1 MNCRPRRATRTLAA
15 AVASLALAAPVA
27 RSAHARG
34 TPTDRVV
41 CVSKQIN
48 EFMFAIGAQGVLVGR
63 DLTSIYPPEILKL
76 TSIGYH
82 RALNAEGII
91 SLRPTLFLTDGNFGP
106 AEVAAQIEKVGI
118 PILTIKPGQSIDSA
132 AALLVTLG
140 KRFHRERAA
149 DSIAAAMKTKMAA
162 ALKDTLEWAGSPK
175 PRVLIMHFGQIANNY
190 LGLRRGS
197 IGDQMLRWAGGANAL
212 DSIGGMQR
220 LTPEAIAKAAP
231 DIIIATDVGFDRFG
245 SAEKFAAMPGV
256 DLTPA
261 AKAHRIYRIEEDD
274 VMYYGPR
281 TVDALHRIEAILH
294 PGAGRK

>member
-1 MNCRPRRATRTLAA
+1 MCDGAA
-15 AVASLALAAPVA
+15 ASLALAATFAAA
-27 RSAHARG
+27 RPIHAQG
-34 TPTDRVV
+34 TNSERVV

-63 DLTSIYPPEILKL
+63 DLTSIYPPAILKL

-91 SLRPTLFLTDGNFGP
+91 SLLPTLFLTDGNFGP

-118 PILTIKPGQSIDSA
+118 PILTIKPGQSVDSA

-149 DSIAAAMKTKMAA
+149 DSVASAMKTKMAA
-162 ALKDTLEWAGSPK
+162 ALTDTLEWAGRPR

-294 PGAGRK
+294 PAAGHK